1 MKDPAFL
8 FYPGD
13 WLGGTMLLT
22 RHQKGCYMDI
32 LMAQFNTGHLS
43 LDQIKLLLGPDYSVW
58 ATLQSKFRQDPAG
71 LWFNEKLETEIIKRK
86 NYSKSRSENRKK
98 TYEQSYDNTHDKSYD
113 KHMENVNIN
122 EDLNKNRKGVQGENN
137 AVVDA
142 AGADCNPP
150 NYQSPA
156 ETIDQIKS
164 DDPADFFSPG
174 TDQIRM
180 EHLFMSLGL
189 PWEEIE
195 SIFTQFQQKRIRL
208 GEFLTRKQHWAAWT
222 GYCNTYAQNQRK
234 EAVVKDSKKSG
245 RDKLIGMIN

>member
-98 TYEQSYDNTHDKSYD
+98 SHEQSYDNTHDKSYE
-113 KHMENVNIN
+113 KHMENVNVN
-122 EDLNKNRKGVQGENN
+122 EDLNKKGKGVQGENN

-142 AGADCNPP
+142 VLADGNPP
-150 NYQSPA
+150 IQ
-156 ETIDQIKS
+156 KS

-180 EHLFMSLGL
+180 EHMFMQVGL
-189 PWEEIE
+189 PWEDLDI
-195 SIFTQFQQKRIRL
+195 IFTQFQQKRIKV

-234 EAVVKDSKKSG
+234 DAVVKDSKKSG
-245 RDKLIGMIN
+245 RDKLIGMIS